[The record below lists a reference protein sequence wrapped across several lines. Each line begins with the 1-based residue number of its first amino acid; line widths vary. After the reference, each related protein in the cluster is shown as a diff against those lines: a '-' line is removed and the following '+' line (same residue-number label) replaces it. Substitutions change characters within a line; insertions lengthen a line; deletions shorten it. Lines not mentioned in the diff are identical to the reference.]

1 MEIDCVPGLTAQPND
16 DSNRSTQEILLCGP
30 ASVVNGFID
39 KHPCKLL
46 IDTGASMSIVNET
59 FQRTHIPNIVLRP
72 GDVNAT
78 SVTGDPVNFK
88 GIFSA
93 SLRIGKN
100 VAFQDFYVASGF
112 QHDCVLGTDFLTRA
126 GITIDMSDR
135 TLKWNSE
142 TTFLATDPPDHVW
155 EISLMEKVDIP
166 PRSELYAMLPIGPG
180 CSTGL
185 FEMNDSLYQSSN
197 VYAARSLVQPQQGEI
212 PVRLVN
218 PNMEVVTLEP
228 KTTIGKV
235 TSITDVGTTSSVSQ
249 DNSSVIS
256 SVKLPGDYLSEEQQ
270 VELSNVLNKYS
281 DVFAKS
287 DSDLGRTDVL
297 EHAIDTQGH
306 APIFQRPYRVP
317 ETQRKVIQTHI
328 KDMANRGVIRP
339 SKSPWSSPVVLV
351 GKKDGSTR
359 FCVDFR
365 KVNAVTRKDV
375 YPLPRIDETLDTLGG
390 ARYFTTLDLASGY
403 WQVPL
408 KEEDMHKTAFSTHTG
423 LWEFTVMPFG
433 LCGAPASFQRLME
446 IMLAGLNWESCLVY
460 LDDII
465 IFSRTFEEHLSRLES
480 VLSRLRAGGLKL
492 KVKKCAFCAPE
503 VKYLGHIVSK
513 DGLHPDESKVN
524 AVQNFPVPQDLTQ
537 LRSFLGLIGYYR
549 KFVQDFSLHAEPL
562 YRLSKKNVPYTW
574 GPEQEKAFSYM
585 KNALTS
591 SPVLQFPD
599 FSLPFYIQSD
609 ASDKGFGAVLGQMRN
624 GSEVVV
630 AYASKAIAP
639 NEANWST
646 IEKEAYAIVW
656 SVKYFRHYLYGRS
669 FTIFTD
675 HNPLKWL
682 FTLKSPE
689 GRLARWTETLKA
701 YDFKIE
707 YRPGRSNANA
717 DALSRMPIVSAIS
730 APRFE
735 LANMPELQSKDPDLA
750 QLVNYLQTG
759 KLPGNSSDDRK
770 VLAKADQYVLQ
781 DGILY
786 HLFSPST
793 PYRRQETRCQLVIP
807 RNLIDEVLTSMHD
820 DVVAGHLGIAK
831 TYDKIR
837 QRYFWQGM
845 YKDITHWIETCK
857 DCASKKSPKRT
868 ATAPMQSIPVEGPF
882 DRVCVDVLGPLPAS
896 EQGNRYIVVF
906 TDSLTKW
913 PEAFAIRSAGADV
926 IAKLFVEELISR
938 HGAPRTLLSD
948 RGKNFLSKLVQEICD
963 LFTVKKVNTTAYH
976 PQTDGLTERFNHTLC
991 TMLSMYVSKHQ
1002 RDWDRFIPFALFA
1015 YRTAVQDSTKE
1026 TPFYLIYGRDP
1037 CLPLDVVLS
1046 APISKYVSADDYKQ
1060 EVIRRTQE
1068 ARYVAQQ
1075 SIERAQF
1082 NQAANYDKNA
1092 KEVEFNA
1099 GDRIWLYTPQVK
1111 PGLTSKLAHLWN
1123 GPYRIIRKLS
1133 PVNVEIEEGPRRKT
1147 IVHVNRCKLYKDRQ
1161 SRPMDKM
1168 DNVNET
1174 IAPDLDIRCN

>member
-1 MEIDCVPGLTAQPND
+1 MVRCSE
-16 DSNRSTQEILLCGP
+16 EILLCGP
-30 ASVVNGFID
+30 SSIVKGFINE
-39 KHPCKLL
+39 KPANML

-59 FQRTHIPNIVLRP
+59 FQQTHFPSVLLRP

-78 SVTGDPVNFK
+78 SVTGDPVTFK
-88 GIFSA
+88 GVFSA

-112 QHDCVLGTDFLTRA
+112 QHDCVLGTDFLTRT
-126 GITIDMSDR
+126 GISIDMSR
-135 TLKWNSE
+135 RMLKWNSE
-142 TTFLATDPPDHVW
+142 TTFLATDPPDSTWV
-155 EISLMEKVDIP
+155 ISLIDRVEIP
-166 PRSELYAMLPIGPG
+166 PRSELYTMLPIGPG

-197 VYAARSLVQPQQGEI
+197 IYAARSLVQPQRGEI

-218 PNMEVVTLEP
+218 PSMGVIALEP
-228 KTTIGKV
+228 KTTIGTV
-235 TSITDVGTTSSVSQ
+235 TSITDVGTTSLVSEN
-249 DNSSVIS
+249 DSSIVTNI
-256 SVKLPGDYLSEEQQ
+256 KLSNEYLSDKQQ
-270 VELSNVLNKYS
+270 TELRKVLSKYS
-281 DVFAKS
+281 DVFAQS
-287 DSDLGRTDVL
+287 DSDLGRTDLL

-317 ETQRKVIQTHI
+317 EAQRKVIETHV
-328 KDMANRGVIRP
+328 KDMAHRGVIRP

-390 ARYFTTLDLASGY
+390 ASYFTTLDLASGY

-408 KEEDMHKTAFSTHTG
+408 KEEDKHKTAFSTHTG

-446 IMLAGLNWESCLVY
+446 IMLAGLNWETCLVY

-465 IFSRTFEEHLSRLES
+465 IFSRTFDEHLNRLES
-480 VLSRLRAGGLKL
+480 VLSRLRTGGLKL
-492 KVKKCAFCAPE
+492 KVKKCTFCAPQ
-503 VKYLGHIVSK
+503 VKYLGHVVSK
-513 DGLHPDESKVN
+513 EGLRPDESKVS
-524 AVQNFPVPQDLTQ
+524 AVQNFPIPQDLTQ

-549 KFVQDFSLHAEPL
+549 RFIKDFSMHAEPL
-562 YRLSKKNVPYTW
+562 YRLTKKNIPFVW
-574 GPEQEKAFSYM
+574 SNEQEQAFNYM
-585 KNALTS
+585 KKTLTS
-591 SPVLQFPD
+591 FPIIQFPD
-599 FSLPFYIQSD
+599 FSMPFYTQSD
-609 ASDKGFGAVLGQMRN
+609 ASDKGFGAILGQIRN
-624 GSEVVV
+624 GTEVVV
-630 AYASKAIAP
+630 AYASKAITSSQI
-639 NEANWST
+639 NWST
-646 IEKEAYAIVW
+646 IEKEAFAIVW
-656 SVKYFRHYLYGRS
+656 SVKYFRHYLYGRT
-669 FTIFTD
+669 FTIYMD

-682 FTLKSPE
+682 FTLKCPG

-701 YDFKIE
+701 YDFKVE
-707 YRPGRSNANA
+707 YRPGKSNTNA
-717 DALSRMPIVSAIS
+717 DALSRMPVVSVIS
-730 APRFE
+730 PPKFE
-735 LANMPELQSKDPDLA
+735 FANIKELQNKDQSIA
-750 QLVNYLQTG
+750 QLVTYLQTG
-759 KLPGNSSDDRK
+759 ELPGNSSDDRK
-770 VLAKADQYVLQ
+770 LISKADQYVLQ

-786 HLFSPST
+786 HLYSPTT

-807 RNLIDEVLTSMHD
+807 RNLIDEILVSMHD
-820 DVVAGHLGIAK
+820 DVTAGHLGVAK

-837 QRYFWQGM
+837 QRYFWEGM

-882 DRVCVDVLGPLPAS
+882 DRMCVDVLGPLPTS
-896 EQGNRYIVVF
+896 ELGNRYVVVF

-913 PEAFAIRSAGADV
+913 PEAFAIKSAGADV
-926 IAKLFVEELISR
+926 IAQLFVEEVVSR

-963 LFTVKKVNTTAYH
+963 LFSVKKVNTSAYH

-1015 YRTAVQDSTKE
+1015 YRTAVQDSTRE
-1026 TPFYLIYGRDP
+1026 TPFYLVYGRDP
-1037 CLPLDVVLS
+1037 CLPLDAVLS
-1046 APISKYVSADDYKQ
+1046 APISKYASADDYKQ

-1082 NQAANYDKNA
+1082 NQATFYDRHA
-1092 KEVEFNA
+1092 KETAFKV

-1111 PGLTSKLAHLWN
+1111 QGLTSKLAHLWN
-1123 GPYRIIRKLS
+1123 GPYRIIRKIS
-1133 PVNVEIEEGPRRKT
+1133 SVNVEIEESPRRKT
-1147 IVHVNRCKLYKDRQ
+1147 IVHVNRCKPYVDRQ
-1161 SRPMDKM
+1161 PRPTENL
-1168 DNVNET
+1168 DNLEK
-1174 IAPDLDIRCN
+1174 CNVEQTRDSHVEEKN

>member
-1 MEIDCVPGLTAQPND
+1 MSSDVIVNPPLSKEVLY
-16 DSNRSTQEILLCGP
+16 SQEILLCGP
-30 ASVVNGFID
+30 ASLVQGFINE
-39 KHPCKLL
+39 HPAKFLV
-46 IDTGASMSIVNET
+46 DTGASMTIVNES
-59 FQRTHIPNIVLRP
+59 FKRTHMPNAPLRP
-72 GDVNAT
+72 GSMNAT
-78 SVTGDPVNFK
+78 SVTGEPVNFK

-93 SLRIGKN
+93 SLRIGSN

-112 QHDCVLGTDFLTRA
+112 QHDCVLGTDFLTRE
-126 GITIDMSDR
+126 GLTLDMSSR
-135 TLKWNSE
+135 TLEWNSE
-142 TTFLATDPPDHVW
+142 TIAMGIDGPEPTW
-155 EISLMEKVDIP
+155 EISLVEKLEIP
-166 PRSELYAMLPIGPG
+166 PRSEMFLLLPIGPG
-180 CSTGL
+180 CSIGL
-185 FEMNDSLYQSSN
+185 FEVNDSLYQSSH
-197 VYAARSLVQPQQGEI
+197 VYAARSIVRPEQGEI
-212 PVRLVN
+212 PVTLVN
-218 PNMEVVTLEP
+218 PGYDTVTMEPNVN
-228 KTTIGKV
+228 IGTV
-235 TSITDVGTTSSVSQ
+235 TSVTYIATMELDHNSKSSIVDSL
-249 DNSSVIS
+249 DLSSADLS
-256 SVKLPGDYLSEEQQ
+256 SDQQ
-270 VELSNVLNKYS
+270 VKLSNVLNKYS

-287 DSDLGRTDVL
+287 DSDLGRTDII
-297 EHAIDTQGH
+297 EHAIDTQGNH
-306 APIFQRPYRVP
+306 PIYQRPYRIP
-317 ETQRKVIQTHI
+317 EAQRKVVDAHVT
-328 KDMANRGVIRP
+328 DMANRGVIRP
-339 SKSPWSSPVVLV
+339 SKSPWSSPIVLV

-365 KVNAVTRKDV
+365 KLNAVTRKDV

-390 ARYFTTLDLASGY
+390 AQYFTTLDLASGY

-408 KEEDMHKTAFSTHTG
+408 KEEDMHKTAFTTPGTANS

-446 IMLAGLNWESCLVY
+446 ILLAGLNWESCLVY

-465 IFSRTFEEHLSRLES
+465 IFSRTFEEHLGRLES
-480 VLSRLRAGGLKL
+480 VLSRLRTGGLKL
-492 KVKKCAFCAPE
+492 KVKKCTFCAPQ
-503 VKYLGHIVSK
+503 VKYLGHVVSK
-513 DGLHPDESKVN
+513 DGLRPDESKVS

-549 KFVQDFSLHAEPL
+549 RFIQDFSTHAEPL
-562 YRLSKKNVPYTW
+562 YRLSKKNVPFVW
-574 GPEQEKAFSYM
+574 GTEQEQAFSYM
-585 KNALTS
+585 KKALTS

-609 ASDKGFGAVLGQMRN
+609 ASDKGFGAILGQMRN

-630 AYASKAIAP
+630 AYASKAIGSSQV
-639 NEANWST
+639 NWST
-646 IEKEAYAIVW
+646 IEKEAFAIVW

-669 FTIFTD
+669 FTIYTD

-682 FTLKSPE
+682 FTLKCPE

-701 YDFKIE
+701 YDFKVE
-707 YRPGRSNANA
+707 YRPGKCNANA
-717 DALSRMPIVSAIS
+717 DALSRMPIISAIS
-730 APRFE
+730 PPKFE
-735 LANMPELQSKDPDLA
+735 LANMAELQSKEQALA
-750 QLVNYLQTG
+750 QLVKYLQTG
-759 KLPGNSSDDRK
+759 ELLGNSSDDRK
-770 VLAKADQYVLQ
+770 IVSKADQYVLQ

-786 HLFSPST
+786 HLYSPTT

-820 DVVAGHLGIAK
+820 DVTAGHLGVAK

-837 QRYFWQGM
+837 QRYFWEGM

-857 DCASKKSPKRT
+857 DCASKKSPKRN

-882 DRVCVDVLGPLPAS
+882 DRVCVDVLGPLPTS
-896 EQGNRYIVVF
+896 DNGNRYVVVF

-913 PEAFAIRSAGADV
+913 PEAFAIKSAGADV
-926 IAKLFVEELISR
+926 IAQLFVEELVSR

-963 LFTVKKVNTTAYH
+963 LFAVKKVNTTAYH

-991 TMLSMYVSKHQ
+991 SMLSMYVSKHQ

-1015 YRTAVQDSTKE
+1015 YRTATQESTKE

-1046 APISKYVSADDYKQ
+1046 APISKYVSVDDYKH

-1082 NQAANYDKNA
+1082 NQAANYDASKNA
-1092 KEVEFNA
+1092 KDVDFKV
-1099 GDRIWLYTPQVK
+1099 GDRVWLYTPQVK
-1111 PGLTSKLAHLWN
+1111 KGLTSKLSHLWN

-1133 PVNVEIEEGPRRKT
+1133 NVNIELEEGPRRRT
-1147 IVHVNRCKLYKDRQ
+1147 IVHVNRCKLFKDRQ
-1161 SRPMDKM
+1161 SRPTYKM
-1168 DNVNET
+1168 DT
-1174 IAPDLDIRCN
+1174 ITQEVESSDISD